1 MTISD
6 GQSDQMDCEDIVE
19 TNRPADLNVPN
30 GLGDTWLI
38 GGRTDRREIND
49 DLRSEV

>member
-1 MTISD
+1 MD
-6 GQSDQMDCEDIVE
+6 GEDIVE
-19 TNRPADLNVPN
+19 TNRQLISVQN